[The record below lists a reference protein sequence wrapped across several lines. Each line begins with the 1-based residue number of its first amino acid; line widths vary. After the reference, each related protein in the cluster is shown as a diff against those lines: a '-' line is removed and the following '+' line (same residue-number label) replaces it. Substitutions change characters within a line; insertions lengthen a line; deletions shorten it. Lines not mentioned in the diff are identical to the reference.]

1 MIDFNDPNFLLADS
15 DPRKDDEFNRT
26 LMSTHKK
33 RVREALAIGL
43 VFLIIWGATII
54 AVIASL
60 GD

>member
-15 DPRKDDEFNRT
+15 DPRKDDEFDR
-26 LMSTHKK
+26 SKK

-54 AVIASL
+54 AVVASL
-60 GD
+60 SD